1 MEGNTPAPAT
11 EQPTTQQPEARPDHH
26 INRQPRDFSGR
37 VNGAP
42 RPGAP
47 AAKAAAPQGGEE
59 RQPGETAA
67 EHQQR
72 VKFKWTKSRAGNQV
86 VEEEATLEDIGR
98 WRSGYETMQEKFRE
112 AATLR
117 KEADQIQKDFEE
129 GLTKPSVMRKRIE
142 DHYVRAG
149 MERGEAREKAREVFA
164 FGLADIIDE
173 DEMDPRDKELREYRQ
188 REAQRQREEEERQS
202 EAARAEFGKKVEAK
216 RQEFTQRISAAM
228 QAAAKGGLPVDE
240 ESMRVMG
247 RHLLASMRHGVGCTE
262 AELVA
267 VYEADLDAG
276 VGSRLKGLSFAQL
289 KERYPELVRT
299 VHAGLREQR
308 VKQPG
313 TPRPAPS
320 VGTSRPAEPEPL
332 RIASDDFEAYQKA
345 MNERRGR

>member
-1 MEGNTPAPAT
+1 MEGNAPTPVV
-11 EQPTTQQPEARPDHH
+11 EQPTTQQSEVRPDHH
-26 INRQPRDFSGR
+26 IHRQPRDFSGR

-47 AAKAAAPQGGEE
+47 AAKTDAPEPAPE
-59 RQPGETAA
+59 APT
-67 EHQQR
+67 R
-72 VKFKWTKSRAGNQV
+72 VKVKYKANGQD
-86 VEEEATLEDIGR
+86 VEEELDHDTLAAR
-98 WRSGYETMQEKFRE
+98 LAREKGAYSKFEE
-112 AATLR
+112 ASRLR
-117 KEADQIQKDFEE
+117 KEAERIQQDFEA
-129 GLTKPSVMRKRIE
+129 GLSNPAQFRARLEANFAKR
-142 DHYVRAG
+142 G
-149 MERGEAREKAREVFA
+149 MDKHEAREEVRKLFAYGLSGILDEDDLSPEQRRLRELEARE
-164 FGLADIIDE
+164 
-173 DEMDPRDKELREYRQ
+173 
-188 REAQRQREEEERQS
+188 RQREEEEEGRRA

-276 VGSRLKGLSFAQL
+276 VGSRLKGLSFTQL

-313 TPRPAPS
+313 VARPVPS
-320 VGTSRPAEPEPL
+320 VGASRPAEPEPL

>member
-1 MEGNTPAPAT
+1 MEGNATAPVVT

-26 INRQPRDFSGR
+26 IHRQPRDFAGR

-47 AAKAAAPQGGEE
+47 TARAEGQPPEATPEPAP
-59 RQPGETAA
+59 
-67 EHQQR
+67 R
-72 VKFKWTKSRAGNQV
+72 VKVKYKANGQD
-86 VEEEATLEDIGR
+86 VEEELDHETLAARLARERGAY
-98 WRSGYETMQEKFRE
+98 SKFEE
-112 AATLR
+112 ASRLR
-117 KEADQIQKDFEE
+117 KEAERIQQDFEE
-129 GLTKPSVMRKRIE
+129 GLSNPAQFRARLEANFVKR
-142 DHYVRAG
+142 G
-149 MERGEAREKAREVFA
+149 MDKHEAREEVRKLFA
-164 FGLADIIDE
+164 YGLSGILDE
-173 DEMDPRDKELREYRQ
+173 DEMDPRDKELREYRE
-188 REAQRQREEEERQS
+188 RERQREEEEEGRRA

-216 RQEFTQRISAAM
+216 RQEFTTRISAAM

-276 VGSRLKGLSFAQL
+276 VGSRLKGLSFDQIKA
-289 KERYPELVRT
+289 RYPDLVRT

-308 VKQPG
+308 AKQPG
-313 TPRPAPS
+313 TTRPAPS
-320 VGTSRPAEPEPL
+320 VGASRPAEPEPV

-345 MNERRGR
+345 MRERRGR